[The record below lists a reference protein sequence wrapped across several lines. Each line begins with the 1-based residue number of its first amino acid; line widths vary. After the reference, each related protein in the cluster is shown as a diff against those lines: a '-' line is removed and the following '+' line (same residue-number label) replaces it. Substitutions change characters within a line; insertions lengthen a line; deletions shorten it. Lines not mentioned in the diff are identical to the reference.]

1 MSLKKMSRS
10 KASIQ
15 LGSSRRETFSLLRL
29 RFRLDEVG
37 GPLHFDFGGNA
48 FVEREIW
55 VGPLWKGRFRGAGAP
70 ANGGIADGVTPV
82 YQRALLLFGEGV
94 EPGSDFRKSLSDIP
108 WDVERTR

>member
-15 LGSSRRETFSLLRL
+15 LGSSGRETFSLLRL

-37 GPLHFDFGGNA
+37 GSLHFDFGGNA
-48 FVEREIW
+48 FVERVVW
-55 VGPLWKGRFRGAGAP
+55 VGPLWKGGFRGAGAP
-70 ANGGIADGVTPV
+70 ADSGIADGVTPV
-82 YQRALLLFGEGV
+82 YQRALFLFGEGV

-108 WDVERTR
+108 RRSEERR